1 VRLAA
6 ADYSFP
12 LLEWRQ
18 AAELVKNLGFRG
30 IDISVF
36 EGRSQL
42 PASEILANPSE
53 YGARVRQVLDDIGL
67 EIADVF
73 AIPGSSFEQGA
84 PNDPSALER
93 AKSKDYFYRLL
104 EFTLRGNAKHLT
116 LLPGIHFPQETVAD
130 SLKRCAEELEL
141 RAVASR
147 ELGVR
152 FSIEAHV
159 GSVVSTPALA
169 AKLLDMAP
177 SLTLTLDPS
186 HFVSRGV
193 PDAEILPLATRTS
206 HFHARCGRAGR
217 LQAPLKQ
224 NTIPFDSY
232 VKALHAVK
240 YTGWFAVEYVWI
252 DWESCNEVDILSETI
267 LMRNLLRTAEND
279 LVNA

>member
-1 VRLAA
+1 MRLAT

-18 AAELVKNLGFRG
+18 AAELIRNLGFQG

-36 EGRSQL
+36 DRRSQL
-42 PASEILANPSE
+42 PSSEILANPSE
-53 YGARVRQVLDDIGL
+53 HGARVRRTLDEIGL
-67 EIADVF
+67 DIADVF

-93 AKSKDYFYRLL
+93 AKSRDYFYRLL
-104 EFTLRGNAKHLT
+104 EFTLRCNAKHFT
-116 LLPGIHFPQETVAD
+116 LLPGIHFPQEALAD
-130 SLKRCAEELEL
+130 SLKRCAEELEW
-141 RAVASR
+141 RALASR
-147 ELGVR
+147 DLGVR
-152 FSIEAHV
+152 FSIEAHM

-169 AKLLDMAP
+169 AMLLDMAP
-177 SLTLTLDPS
+177 SLTLTLDPG
-186 HFVSRGV
+186 HFVSQGV
-193 PDAEILPLATRTS
+193 PDAEILPLAARTS

-232 VKALHAVK
+232 VKALHTAK
-240 YTGWFAVEYVWI
+240 YTGWLAVEYVWI

-267 LMRNLLRTAEND
+267 LLRDLLRTAGND
-279 LVNA
+279 LVNG